1 VSTDAPD
8 VGIDLLE
15 IDRLERA
22 LERRP
27 RLADRLFTEAERE
40 YAAGRARPGQ
50 HLAARFCAKEAV
62 AKALRMDAWSFR
74 DVEVLAGDGPPEVR
88 LSGAAADRAAEL
100 GVEVRVSLTHTRRDA
115 AAVAISRPVAGSRA
129 PR

>member
-1 VSTDAPD
+1 MT

-22 LERRP
+22 LARRP
-27 RLADRLFTEAERE
+27 RLAERLFTDAERE
-40 YAAGRARPGQ
+40 YAAARRRPGQ

-62 AKALRMDAWSFR
+62 AKSLGLPGWSFR
-74 DVEVLAGDGPPEVR
+74 DVEVAPT
-88 LSGAAADRAAEL
+88 SGAPQALLTGAPAAVAAAN
-100 GVEVRVSLTHTRRDA
+100 GVTVSISLTHTA
-115 AAVAISRPVAGSRA
+115 STAGAVAVAA